1 MRRFGLAEQC
11 MMQVAMQRL
20 KVNLSADREYSYP
33 RDPKNRQVVCRHLPP
48 QFDKFV
54 KVVKYRKS

>member
-1 MRRFGLAEQC
+1 